1 MHTSFLFILC
11 TFFLMACQPNSNQAK
26 QFSPTIAQDTSQIIQ
41 KQIAAQQYLVVLG
54 IAQDAGYPQAGC
66 TKSCCAHV
74 WKHPEDIKSVVSLGL
89 VDQIQGK
96 KWMIEATPDFK
107 EQMQRLNTYLPS
119 KSMLPDGILLTHG
132 HIGHYTGLMHLGR
145 EVMGAKNLAV
155 FAMPRMRAFLTN
167 NGPWSQLVK
176 LKNIALQPIQ
186 ADSLFRLSSHIKII
200 PLQVPHRDE
209 FTETVGY
216 KIVGKAKTAL
226 FIPDIDKWKKWK
238 IDIKSLLKEVDIA
251 LLDGSFYKNG
261 EIPNRDMSQIP
272 HPFVEESMRLLQD
285 LPKTERA
292 KVHFIHF
299 NHTNPLIQA
308 QSSERQEVLKKGY
321 KIAKEGQIIPL
332 DR

>member
-1 MHTSFLFILC
+1 MHHSFIFTLLICLSI
-11 TFFLMACQPNSNQAK
+11 ACQPNSEQTKSILSDSSEVTLPQVKDINTK
-26 QFSPTIAQDTSQIIQ
+26 
-41 KQIAAQQYLVVLG
+41 QYLIVLG

-66 TKSCCAHV
+66 TKKCCTHV
-74 WKHPEDIKSVVSLGL
+74 WNHPEDQKRVVSLGI
-89 VDQIQGK
+89 VDQTTDK

-107 EQMQRLNTYLPS
+107 EQMQLLNTYLPS
-119 KSMLPDGILLTHG
+119 ASMLPNGILLTHG

-145 EVMGAKNLAV
+145 EVMGAKNLPV
-155 FAMPRMRAFLTN
+155 FAMPRMQAFLSN

-176 LKNIALQPIQ
+176 LQNIALQPIQ
-186 ADSLFRLSSHIKII
+186 SDSMFHLSPNIKVI

-216 KIVGKAKTAL
+216 KIIGKAKTAL

-238 IDIKSLLKEVDIA
+238 VDLKMLLKEIDIA

-272 HPFVEESMRLLQD
+272 HPFVEESMNLLQD
-285 LPKTERA
+285 LPKSERA
-292 KVHFIHF
+292 KVYFIHF

-308 QSSERQEVLKKGY
+308 KSPERQEVLEKGY
-321 KIAKEGQIIPL
+321 KIAKEGQIISL
-332 DR
+332 D